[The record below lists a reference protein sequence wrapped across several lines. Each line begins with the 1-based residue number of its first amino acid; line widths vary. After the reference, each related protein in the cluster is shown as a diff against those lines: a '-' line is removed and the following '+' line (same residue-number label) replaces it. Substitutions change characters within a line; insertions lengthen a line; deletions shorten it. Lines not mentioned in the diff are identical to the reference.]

1 MHPLFSSARQRRKPM
16 NHRGNA
22 GAGLRGLAE
31 EEEKGEKER
40 EKLSLGEKLLN
51 SRAILLAEQIT
62 KEVAER
68 VTTKLLLMDQDNQTE
83 PITLYINSPGG
94 DVDAGYGIF
103 DMARFV
109 TAPVRCVSAGLTA
122 SAAVIV
128 LLAAPKELRLS
139 LPNSRFLMHQPST
152 GVRGS
157 TADIQI
163 EATEI
168 LKMRQRINELIAD
181 ETGQEAEKVEKD
193 TRRNY
198 WINSEEAREYG
209 LISRIVSS
217 KLELDGRSK

>member
-1 MHPLFSSARQRRKPM
+1 M
-16 NHRGNA
+16 NHGGDA
-22 GAGLRGLAE
+22 GARLRGLAE
-31 EEEKGEKER
+31 EEGKSEKER
-40 EKLSLGEKLLN
+40 EKLSLGERLLN

-68 VTTKLLLMDQDNQTE
+68 VTTKLLLMDQENQTE

-103 DMARFV
+103 DMAHFV
-109 TAPVRCVSAGLTA
+109 TAPVRCISAGLTA

-181 ETGQEAEKVEKD
+181 ETGQEVEKVEKD

-198 WINSEEAREYG
+198 WINAEEAREYG

-217 KLELDGRSK
+217 KSELDGRSK

>member
-1 MHPLFSSARQRRKPM
+1 M